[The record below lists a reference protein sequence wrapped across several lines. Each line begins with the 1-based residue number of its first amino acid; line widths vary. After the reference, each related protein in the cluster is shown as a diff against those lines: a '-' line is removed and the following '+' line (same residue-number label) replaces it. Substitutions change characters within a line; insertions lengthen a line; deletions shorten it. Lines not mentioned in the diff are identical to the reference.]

1 MSSCCPGSLIGAQQ
15 KVQSSISLC
24 SLIVSMHL
32 WVFAPI
38 AQPLSSNGSLTTTRT
53 CAITPEGSRLICR
66 PPRSHRT
73 CTQTRV
79 PVPATPF
86 ALSSAYPLLR
96 TINSTGSGHSYF
108 HKSPPCHFQ
117 MSQIYSPESG
127 PEQHGG
133 DEEERRKGKGKHRC
147 VRDENAGE
155 RV

>member
-1 MSSCCPGSLIGAQQ
+1 MFAEHL
-15 KVQSSISLC
+15 SISFC

-32 WVFAPI
+32 RVFAPI
-38 AQPLSSNGSLTTTRT
+38 AQPLSSKSSLTTTRT
-53 CAITPEGSRLICR
+53 SAMTPGGSRLMCR
-66 PPRSHRT
+66 PPRSCHT

-96 TINSTGSGHSYF
+96 TINSTGSRHSYF

-117 MSQIYSPESG
+117 MSRIYSPESG

-133 DEEERRKGKGKHRC
+133 NEEERRKEKGKHWS
-147 VRDENAGE
+147 VGDENAE
-155 RV
+155 ECV

>member
-1 MSSCCPGSLIGAQQ
+1 MMSSCCPGSLMTGLFAEHLL
-15 KVQSSISLC
+15 ISFC
-24 SLIVSMHL
+24 SLIVST
-32 WVFAPI
+32 VFAPI
-38 AQPLSSNGSLTTTRT
+38 ARPLSSKSSLTTSRT
-53 CAITPEGSRLICR
+53 CAITPEGSRLMRR
-66 PPRSHRT
+66 PPRSHHT

-79 PVPATPF
+79 PVPAAPF
-86 ALSSAYPLLR
+86 ALSSAYPVLR

-133 DEEERRKGKGKHRC
+133 NEEERRKEKGKRWS
-147 VRDENAGE
+147 VGDENAEE